1 MEIVG
6 QSVNRKDAF
15 EKVTGQAKYASDLS
29 MAGMLH
35 MKLVLAERPHARIR
49 SIDTFEAKKQP
60 GVVAVFTALDVPVN
74 HYGILVADQP
84 VLCEDVIR
92 YVADPVAAVVA
103 KTPEQAAHA
112 AKLVTVIYQDLP
124 VVDNP
129 LQAMQPGAPL
139 VHKDH
144 PGNIAHTI
152 RLRLGDVKAGLAQ
165 ADVVVER
172 EYRTPRQ
179 EHAFL
184 EPEAGLGYID
194 EQGRVTVVTA
204 GQSVHDD
211 QRQIAEVLDLP
222 LERVRV
228 VYGPIGGAFGG
239 REDVSVQILLA
250 LAAWKL
256 QRPVKIFWSR
266 RESILGHVK
275 RHAMILRYKWGA
287 RRDGK
292 LVAAQIEVIS
302 DAGAYM
308 STSGSVLD
316 NYLFGAIGPYEI
328 PNVHLDAKAIYTNN
342 IPGGAF
348 RGFGF
353 PQSAFAAELQIA
365 HLAEELG
372 IDPITMRLRNCL
384 RDDSHF
390 STQSPVP
397 GGVSLP
403 QLIEAC
409 AREAGAVETEQ
420 GWQMPS
426 LADQAN
432 KKRGLGL
439 AVGMKNSGFSFG
451 FPEGSEARVILHGD
465 TTIEQAELHTA
476 ATEYGQGSHTVL
488 AQIAAETLG
497 IPSEQIKMV
506 TSDTAVIGDSGPASA
521 SRLTL
526 FAGNAVR
533 QAAEL
538 ALRKWQSEERPAVG
552 ECRWN
557 APPTT
562 APDPETGAC
571 INSISFSYGAQ
582 MAEVEVDLETGQ
594 ISLLRVIAVHDPGR
608 AVNPQQ
614 VLGQIEGGVIQA
626 QGWALIE
633 DFVTEGGYVLTD
645 RLSTYLIPTVLDIP
659 ADMRSV
665 LIEKN
670 DPIGPFGVRGVGE
683 IPFIPLAP
691 AIVCAVHDAL
701 GVWFDSIPLKPERVL
716 LHLKKAST

>member
-1 MEIVG
+1 MKIVG
-6 QSVNRKDAF
+6 QPVNRKDAF
-15 EKVTGQAKYASDLS
+15 EKVTGQAIYASDLA
-29 MAGMLH
+29 MPGMFY
-35 MKLVLAERPHARIR
+35 MKLVLAERPHARIL
-49 SIDTFEAKKQP
+49 SIDTAEAKKQP
-60 GVVAVFTALDVPVN
+60 GVAAVLTARDVPVN
-74 HYGILVADQP
+74 RYGLLVADQP
-84 VLCEDVIR
+84 VLCDAEVR
-92 YVADPVAAVVA
+92 FVGDPVAAVVA
-103 KTPEQAAHA
+103 NTPEHAAHA
-112 AKLVTVIYQDLP
+112 AKLVKVMYQDLP
-124 VVDNP
+124 VIENP
-129 LQAMQPGAPL
+129 FQAMQPAAAL
-139 VHKDH
+139 IHKDY
-144 PGNIAHTI
+144 PGNVAYTL
-152 RLRLGDVKAGLAQ
+152 RLRLGDVATGFAQ
-165 ADVVVER
+165 ADVIVER

-194 EQGRVTVVTA
+194 EQGRISVISA

-211 QRQIAEVLDLP
+211 QRQIAETLNMP
-222 LERVRV
+222 LECVRV
-228 VYGPIGGAFGG
+228 VYGPIGGSFGG

-256 QRPVKIFWSR
+256 QRPVKIFWNR

-275 RHAMILRYKWGA
+275 RHAMTLRYKWGA

-308 STSGSVLD
+308 STSGSVLE

-328 PNVHLDAKAIYTNN
+328 PHVHLDAKAIYTNN

-365 HLAEELG
+365 HLAEKLG

-397 GGVSLP
+397 GGVSLS
-403 QLIEAC
+403 QLIETC
-409 AREAGAVETEQ
+409 AREIGAVETAH
-420 GWQMPS
+420 GWQMPT
-426 LADQAN
+426 LAGSHN

-465 TTIEQAELHTA
+465 TVIERAELHTA
-476 ATEYGQGSHTVL
+476 ATDFGQGSHSVL
-488 AQIAAETLG
+488 AQIAAEALG
-497 IPSEQIKMV
+497 ITLEQVAMV

-526 FAGNAVR
+526 FAGNGVR
-533 QAAEL
+533 QAADL
-538 ALRKWQSEERPAVG
+538 ALQKWQNEERPAVG
-552 ECRWN
+552 ECHWN

-562 APDPETGAC
+562 PPDPETGAC
-571 INSISFSYGAQ
+571 VNSVSFSYGAQ
-582 MAEVEVDLETGQ
+582 AVEVEVDLETGQ
-594 ISLLRVIAVHDPGR
+594 IALLRVIAVHDPGR

-614 VLGQIEGGVIQA
+614 VVGQIEGGVIQA
-626 QGWALIE
+626 QGWALLE
-633 DFVTEGGYVLTD
+633 DFITEGGYVLTD

-659 ADMRSV
+659 TDMKTV

-670 DPIGPFGVRGVGE
+670 DPVGPFGVRGVGE
-683 IPFIPLAP
+683 IPFIPTAP

-701 GVWFDSIPLKPERVL
+701 GVWFDRIPLKPEQVL
-716 LHLKKAST
+716 TRL